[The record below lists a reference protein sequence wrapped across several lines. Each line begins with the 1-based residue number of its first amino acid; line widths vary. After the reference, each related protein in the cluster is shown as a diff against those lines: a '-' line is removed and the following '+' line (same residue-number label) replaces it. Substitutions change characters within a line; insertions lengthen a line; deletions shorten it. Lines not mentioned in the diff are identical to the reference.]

1 MSCPHKLTKAYYKR
15 GTHHSKSRH
24 DIKERLVIKK
34 KKKVSKT
41 KNELERMEIKN
52 MQMQK
57 EIQETTFEK

>member
-15 GTHHSKSRH
+15 AMHHSKSRH

-52 MQMQK
+52 MQM
-57 EIQETTFEK
+57 

>member
-52 MQMQK
+52 MQM
-57 EIQETTFEK
+57 